1 MARLSTVIIFLFLFS
16 FQAQAKSPPPG
27 TGTTDIPANIL
38 IMLDKS
44 GSMENTL
51 ETDTASQYVTDV
63 QVDSSGNI
71 YFLEYLNNRI
81 KVFDSAGT
89 YLRSFGSYGSGCNQ
103 MAYPRQFQ
111 IFNDEIY
118 IVNSGFAR
126 ISKLSLTGQ
135 CIASNSTSWTNPVS
149 IAVNNSYIF
158 VGHTNNVISKYATAN
173 LAQTGYQVMN
183 SGNVNFAPG
192 MSLNSA
198 GNRLIVASWRT
209 SKISEYTVSGNN
221 LTYVNGAGGS
231 ASSANGKFNIAIDAA
246 YDSSGNIYAT
256 DHNNHRIQKFNS
268 SLVYQAKYGSRS
280 NNSPFHYPYGMGI
293 DSSDNIY
300 VGDFRNHSIRK
311 FNTSLALTTSFGGV
325 VETRLSSAKKVIK
338 KIVADTNLTAGA
350 NFGLMEWSGKGTG
363 GYAKIR
369 VGISDNGAQLIYSD
383 VDSIR
388 SKGGTNLRF
397 AMREARNYFTTG
409 KTTSQNIGMVDNWD
423 LTCSLNFLIV
433 ISDGFW
439 QNNSNVVQVAN
450 DLRLTHNVKTFAVG
464 YALGGSNS
472 NYSTLATAG
481 GTKNPLYA
489 ENEAELLAK
498 LTDAIKQAISGRL
511 TFTTPA
517 VMSDVSRN
525 NFVYQST
532 FEYETDKQWKGSLKK
547 YQLNT
552 DGTFGSAL
560 WDAADK
566 LNSKTSSTRNIWTPE
581 IGTGLNNF
589 TTANRDLLKSK
600 IFPNIPPTDTEA
612 DNLINFIRGIDTY
625 DQDED
630 NNTTESIHKLA
641 DIYHS
646 DLIVVA
652 NPEAS
657 AVDDN
662 TSNFQKKDSYYRLQ
676 NNYNNFKSGATCGG
690 PCANRTEIVYAGAN
704 NGILHAF
711 KASDGEEL
719 WGYIPPNVLGVLEKI
734 PSSKAKSTNAIYGI
748 DGSPVAKDIYFDD
761 TPNDGKDNPRWRT
774 ILLSGLGAGGKGMF
788 ALDVTDPSSPTH
800 LFAFNNDET
809 NKIVQHWDANVT
821 KFEFGYVGGNIS
833 PEYDYSKLG
842 ETWSTPRIIRIK
854 IDGKDRWV
862 AVFGGGYNGGVN
874 PNVGS
879 AVFVIDLENEGKV
892 LKVIDIEDTAAQSYS
907 WTGRLF
913 KRNSAL
919 TKKTTGADENTK
931 FTYSPAEACFDS
943 SIGESFIAEFSP
955 AVGHTLHFRD
965 KSGSTTV
972 SCIDYVEFDQA
983 WPNTREGGPPKP
995 DHGDYTFRRY
1005 KNDIVNSLPADL
1017 SVITAD
1023 GTNKA
1028 NYNGALIYA
1037 TDLEGKITK
1046 IDLTEDFV
1054 MDTDQNSSTYNS
1066 IIRSDASDKEIH
1078 QTTLFTAEATSA
1090 NGRNIFTRPE
1100 VTINSDNNLWLYFGT
1115 GNTQKLQAQSSQI
1128 QNRIYGI
1135 KDVNFPNFVEVNPTG
1150 NVSMCKTAP
1159 TCPSGTDLGW
1169 YVDLDN
1175 AKKLT
1180 AEPTVDRDRVYFP
1193 LYEPSATNNKCGVG
1207 DAYFTAYDTK
1217 CGESLLNVNMGKG
1230 VLSKVVK
1237 QGDNLYIGIAGDAKN
1252 NIDGFTAKDNLI
1264 TGKSKAQEI
1273 SGAVQLESWKENY

>member
-1 MARLSTVIIFLFLFS
+1 MARLTTVIIFLFLFLFS

-44 GSMENTL
+44 GSMRDALASNTV
-51 ETDTASQYVTDV
+51 TQYPIDV
-63 QVDSSGNI
+63 AADSSGNV
-71 YFLEYLNNRI
+71 YVLEYANNRI

-89 YLRSFGSYGSGCNQ
+89 FLRSFGGYGSGCNQ
-103 MAYPRQFQ
+103 WKYARQFT
-111 IFNDEIY
+111 IFNDQVY
-118 IVNSGFAR
+118 LADLQGNRVL
-126 ISKLSLTGQ
+126 KLSLTGQ
-135 CIASNSTSWTNPVS
+135 CIGSGFTYFTRPFG
-149 IAVNNSYIF
+149 IAVNSNYVF
-158 VGHTNNVISKYATAN
+158 VGNYGNTIETLATGN
-173 LAQTGYQVMN
+173 LARTGYQ
-183 SGNVNFAPG
+183 NVAGGVNLSIG

-198 GNRLIVASWRT
+198 GNKLIVASFFNH
-209 SKISEYTVSGNN
+209 KVFEFTVSGNN
-221 LTYVNGAGGS
+221 LTYVNAAGTS
-231 ASSANGKFNIAIDAA
+231 QSSANGSFNGPVDAA
-246 YDSSGNIYAT
+246 YDSSGNIYVVER
-256 DHNNHRIQKFNS
+256 DNDRIQKFNS
-268 SLVYQAKYGSRS
+268 SLVYQAKQGSFSRTS
-280 NNSPFHYPYGMGI
+280 AFYNPYGMFI

-300 VGDFRNHSIRK
+300 VADFTNQTTRK
-311 FNTSLALTTSFGGV
+311 FNTSLTETATFGGRSG
-325 VETRLSSAKKVIK
+325 TKLSSAKNVIK
-338 KIVADTNLTAGA
+338 KIVSDTNLTAGA
-350 NFGLMEWSGKGTG
+350 NFGLMEWSSS
-363 GYAKIR
+363 ANIR
-369 VGISDNGAQLIYSD
+369 VGITNNGARFIYSN
-383 VDSIR
+383 VDGISAN
-388 SKGGTNLRF
+388 GGTNLAR
-397 AMREARNYFTTG
+397 AMRTARDYFRSG
-409 KTTSQNIGMVDNWD
+409 VVDNWD

-433 ISDGFW
+433 ISDGYW
-439 QNNSNVVQVAN
+439 QSNNQVVTVAN
-450 DLRLTHNVKTFAVG
+450 QMRNVDNIQTFAVG

-472 NYSTLATAG
+472 NYSSLATAG
-481 GTKNPLYA
+481 GTTNPLYA
-489 ENEAELLAK
+489 ENETELLAK
-498 LTDAIKQAISGRL
+498 ITDAIKQAISGRL

-552 DGTFGSAL
+552 DGTFGSVL

-566 LNSKTSSTRNIWTPE
+566 LNSKTSSTRNIWTSV
-581 IGTGLNNF
+581 IGTGYNNF

-600 IFPNIPPTDTEA
+600 MFPNITPTDTEV

-625 DQDED
+625 DQDAD
-630 NNTTESIHKLA
+630 NNKTETIHKLA

-690 PCANRTEIVYAGAN
+690 PCANRAEIIYAGAN

-734 PSSKAKSTNAIYGI
+734 PSSKANSTNAIYGI

-788 ALDVTDPSSPTH
+788 ALDVTDPNSPTH

-809 NKIVQHWDANVT
+809 NKFVEHWDVNAS
-821 KFEFGYVGGNIS
+821 KFEFGYVGGNIT

-854 IDGKDRWV
+854 VDGKDRWV

-892 LKVIDIEDTAAQSYS
+892 LKVIDIKDEAAS
-907 WTGRLF
+907 
-913 KRNSAL
+913 
-919 TKKTTGADENTK
+919 D
-931 FTYSPAEACFDS
+931 
-943 SIGESFIAEFSP
+943 IA
-955 AVGHTLHFRD
+955 
-965 KSGSTTV
+965 
-972 SCIDYVEFDQA
+972 
-983 WPNTREGGPPKP
+983 
-995 DHGDYTFRRY
+995 
-1005 KNDIVNSLPADL
+1005 NSLPADL

-1054 MDTDQNSSTYNS
+1054 TDTDQNSSTYNS

-1169 YVDLDN
+1169 YVNLNN

-1193 LYEPSATNNKCGVG
+1193 LYEPSATNNRCGIG
-1207 DAYFTAYDTK
+1207 NAYFTAYDTK
-1217 CGESLLNVNMGKG
+1217 CGNSLLNVNMGKG

-1237 QGDNLYIGIAGDAKN
+1237 QGDNLYIGLAGEAKG

-1264 TGKSKAQEI
+1264 TGKSDADEI

>member
-1 MARLSTVIIFLFLFS
+1 MARLTTVIIFLFLFLFS

-44 GSMENTL
+44 GSMRDALASNTV
-51 ETDTASQYVTDV
+51 TQYPIDV
-63 QVDSSGNI
+63 AADSSGNV
-71 YFLEYLNNRI
+71 YVLEYANNRI

-89 YLRSFGSYGSGCNQ
+89 FLRSFGGYGSGCNQ
-103 MAYPRQFQ
+103 WKYARQFT
-111 IFNDEIY
+111 IFNDQVY
-118 IVNSGFAR
+118 LADLQGNRVL
-126 ISKLSLTGQ
+126 KLSLTGQ
-135 CIASNSTSWTNPVS
+135 CIGSGFTYFTRPFG
-149 IAVNNSYIF
+149 IAVNSNYVF
-158 VGHTNNVISKYATAN
+158 VGNYGNTIETLATGN
-173 LAQTGYQVMN
+173 LARTGYQ
-183 SGNVNFAPG
+183 NVAGGVNLSIG

-198 GNRLIVASWRT
+198 GNKLIVASFFNH
-209 SKISEYTVSGNN
+209 KVFEFTVSGNN
-221 LTYVNGAGGS
+221 LTYVNAAGTS
-231 ASSANGKFNIAIDAA
+231 QSSANGSFNRPVDAA
-246 YDSSGNIYAT
+246 YDSSGNIYVVER
-256 DHNNHRIQKFNS
+256 DNDRIQKFNS
-268 SLVYQAKYGSRS
+268 SLVYQAKQGSFSRTS
-280 NNSPFHYPYGMGI
+280 AFYNPYGMFI

-300 VGDFRNHSIRK
+300 VADFTNQTTRK
-311 FNTSLALTTSFGGV
+311 FNTSLTETATFGGRSG
-325 VETRLSSAKKVIK
+325 TKLSSAKNVIK
-338 KIVADTNLTAGA
+338 KIVSDTNLTAGA
-350 NFGLMEWSGKGTG
+350 NFGLMEWSSS
-363 GYAKIR
+363 ANIR
-369 VGISDNGAQLIYSD
+369 VGITNNGARFIYSN
-383 VDSIR
+383 VDGISAN
-388 SKGGTNLRF
+388 GGTNLAR
-397 AMREARNYFTTG
+397 AMRTARDYFRSG
-409 KTTSQNIGMVDNWD
+409 VVDNWD

-433 ISDGFW
+433 ISDGYW
-439 QNNSNVVQVAN
+439 QSNNQVVTVAN
-450 DLRLTHNVKTFAVG
+450 QMRNVDNIQTFAVG

-472 NYSTLATAG
+472 NYSSLATAG
-481 GTKNPLYA
+481 GTTNPLYA
-489 ENEAELLAK
+489 ENETELLAK
-498 LTDAIKQAISGRL
+498 ITDAIKQAISGRL

-552 DGTFGSAL
+552 DGTFGSVL

-566 LNSKTSSTRNIWTPE
+566 LNSKTSSTRNIWTSV
-581 IGTGLNNF
+581 IGTGYNNF

-600 IFPNIPPTDTEA
+600 MFPNITPTDTEV

-625 DQDED
+625 DQDAD
-630 NNTTESIHKLA
+630 NNKTETIHKLA

-690 PCANRTEIVYAGAN
+690 PCANRAEIIYAGAN

-734 PSSKAKSTNAIYGI
+734 PSSKANSTNAIYGI

-788 ALDVTDPSSPTH
+788 ALDVTDPNSPTH

-809 NKIVQHWDANVT
+809 NKFVEHWDVNAS
-821 KFEFGYVGGNIS
+821 KFEFGYVGGNIT
-833 PEYDYSKLG
+833 PEYDYRKLG

-854 IDGKDRWV
+854 VDGKDRWV

-892 LKVIDIEDTAAQSYS
+892 LKVIDIKDEAAS
-907 WTGRLF
+907 
-913 KRNSAL
+913 
-919 TKKTTGADENTK
+919 D
-931 FTYSPAEACFDS
+931 
-943 SIGESFIAEFSP
+943 IA
-955 AVGHTLHFRD
+955 
-965 KSGSTTV
+965 
-972 SCIDYVEFDQA
+972 
-983 WPNTREGGPPKP
+983 
-995 DHGDYTFRRY
+995 
-1005 KNDIVNSLPADL
+1005 NSLPADL

-1169 YVDLDN
+1169 YVNLNN

-1193 LYEPSATNNKCGVG
+1193 LYEPSATNNRCGIG
-1207 DAYFTAYDTK
+1207 NAYFTAYDTK
-1217 CGESLLNVNMGKG
+1217 CGNSLLNVNMGKG

-1237 QGDNLYIGIAGDAKN
+1237 QGDNLYIGLAGEAKG

-1264 TGKSKAQEI
+1264 TGKSDADEI